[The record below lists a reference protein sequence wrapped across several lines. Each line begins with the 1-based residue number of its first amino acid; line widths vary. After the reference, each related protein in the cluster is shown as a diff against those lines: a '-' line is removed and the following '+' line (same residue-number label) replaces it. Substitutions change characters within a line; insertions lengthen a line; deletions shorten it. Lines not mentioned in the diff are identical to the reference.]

1 MVAGHIMGASLVLV
15 EMAGARTLLSASPVP
30 PAKEGVEA
38 PTASGSTGKSVAS
51 VSSDADAASVRTG
64 VSALRFLFSGD
75 LGHYD
80 QPIVK
85 DPAPPPDCDYLM
97 CESTYGNRL
106 HGEDS
111 SEEQMARI
119 INEAA
124 KRNGPILIP
133 AFAVGRTQEVL

>member
-1 MVAGHIMGASLVLV
+1 MRVWCLV
-15 EMAGARTLLSASPVP
+15 ELENARQDS
-30 PAKEGVEA
+30 
-38 PTASGSTGKSVAS
+38 STI
-51 VSSDADAASVRTG
+51 
-64 VSALRFLFSGD
+64 RFLFSGD

-106 HGEDS
+106 HGDIDS
-111 SEEQMARI
+111 ETQMARI

-133 AFAVGRTQEVL
+133 AFAVGRTQEVLYMIRELEEQETHSDPAGRRRFADGVAGDAGL

>member
-1 MVAGHIMGASLVLV
+1 MPNDGEPYEICDGIKASFMVAGHIMGASLVLV
-15 EMAGARTLLSASPVP
+15 ELV
-30 PAKEGVEA
+30 
-38 PTASGSTGKSVAS
+38 TGHDAQRAEMQQ
-51 VSSDADAASVRTG
+51 SSIRIDI
-64 VSALRFLFSGD
+64 RFLFSGD

-106 HGEDS
+106 HGDIDS
-111 SEEQMARI
+111 ETQMAEI

-124 KRNGPILIP
+124 RET
-133 AFAVGRTQEVL
+133 ARS